1 MKATSSPKTNIQQRS
16 KKHRPLFWCSHKTLW
31 RTKKYEFN
39 IAKRAKVTIKFRSFN
54 TLTHKRSKN
63 SKQLVFRVSVLGAKE
78 VAIVY
83 KKIHASRKAT
93 TNESLFKFNFA
104 NVLTFA
110 GCVGLFI
117 FGLQVAGFG
126 RTNPPT
132 VNAQPVQVQEIA
144 PDLPE
149 PKKQQF
155 LTASVPSKIDIPRI
169 GVSAGIQKVG
179 LLTDGTIETPAIL
192 SGLVG
197 WYQYGPSPGEQGPS
211 VLVGHVDSYKGPSV
225 FWNLSKLHIADTINI
240 TRSDGITVQFV
251 VSRIAQYGQ
260 DNFSTNEVYGNI
272 DHAGLRIITCG
283 GTYNHLTGRYSQNT
297 VIYADLAM

>member
-1 MKATSSPKTNIQQRS
+1 MKATSSPKTKIQQRS
-16 KKHRPLFWCSHKTLW
+16 KKHRPLFWRSHKTLW
-31 RTKKYEFN
+31 RIKKYEFN
-39 IAKRAKVTIKFRSFN
+39 IAKRAKVTVKFRSFS
-54 TLTHKRSKN
+54 TPIHKRSKK
-63 SKQLVFRVSVLGAKE
+63 SKQLVFRVGVLGTKE
-78 VAIVY
+78 VAIEY
-83 KKIHASRKAT
+83 KKIHASRKAA
-93 TNESLFKFNFA
+93 TNTSLFKFNFA

-132 VNAQPVQVQEIA
+132 VNAQAVQVQKIS

-149 PKKQQF
+149 PIKQQY
-155 LTASVPSKIDIPRI
+155 LTASVPTKIDIPSI
-169 GVSAGIQKVG
+169 GVNADIQKVG
-179 LLTDGTIETPAIL
+179 LLDDGTLETPSVL

-197 WYQYGPSPGEQGPS
+197 WYQYGPTPGEQGPS
-211 VLVGHVDSYKGPSV
+211 ILVGHVDSYKGPSV

-240 TRSDGITVQFV
+240 TRSDGITVQFI

-260 DNFSTNEVYGNI
+260 DNFLTHEVYGDI

-283 GTYNHLTGRYSQNT
+283 GTYNRLTGRYSQNT